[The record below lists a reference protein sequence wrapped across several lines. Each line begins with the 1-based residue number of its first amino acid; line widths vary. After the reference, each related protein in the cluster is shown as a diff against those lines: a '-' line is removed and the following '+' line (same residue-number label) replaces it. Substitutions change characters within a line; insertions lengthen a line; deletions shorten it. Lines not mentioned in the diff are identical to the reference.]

1 MGIMHCF
8 QTSYLHAITRR
19 LFMAKTTPSHIAD
32 DVAEVMINSNLA
44 GHDSHG
50 IRFLPSYLERID
62 DGVIVPT
69 AEPEVAKETR
79 NTLTFDG
86 NHGFGHYV
94 MLRAMERAIEKAS
107 QADVCCVSFIRTGH
121 IGRLGQYAELIAQAG
136 YIGLLSLGGGGGG
149 GGMVVPFGGAGGMLG
164 TNPIAVG
171 IPTGDDVPFIIDFAT
186 SMIAGAKI
194 AVAESI
200 GADLPPGCIVDKHG
214 NPSISPADFADGG
227 FLMPFGRH
235 KGYALCLLTCLLG
248 GLSGNFDLERGTMN
262 GLFMQVIN
270 VSAFTPL
277 QMYQRGVRAFLDGI
291 KETPSAP
298 GFDEVLVP
306 GDFEHRS
313 RVHRLAHGIE
323 VPDTIYQEIQEWAD
337 RLGVSLGEEIVTAA
351 DIERYQI
358 CD

>member
-1 MGIMHCF
+1 
-8 QTSYLHAITRR
+8 
-19 LFMAKTTPSHIAD
+19 
-32 DVAEVMINSNLA
+32 
-44 GHDSHG
+44 
-50 IRFLPSYLERID
+50 
-62 DGVIVPT
+62 
-69 AEPEVAKETR
+69 
-79 NTLTFDG
+79 
-86 NHGFGHYV
+86 
-94 MLRAMERAIEKAS
+94 
-107 QADVCCVSFIRTGH
+107 
-121 IGRLGQYAELIAQAG
+121 
-136 YIGLLSLGGGGGG
+136 
-149 GGMVVPFGGAGGMLG
+149 
-164 TNPIAVG
+164 
-171 IPTGDDVPFIIDFAT
+171 
-186 SMIAGAKI
+186 
-194 AVAESI
+194 
-200 GADLPPGCIVDKHG
+200 
-214 NPSISPADFADGG
+214 
-227 FLMPFGRH
+227 MPFGRH

-248 GLSGNFDLERGTMN
+248 GLSGIFDLERGTMN

-291 KETPSAP
+291 KETPPAP